1 MKLRHAYKVV
11 KNTKEDVAKML
22 MDLSVLDW
30 DFNGENGS
38 EYLWDCAWEYENNA
52 EYTLSVAEEEE
63 TPEQMIKTFID
74 MWMSHDAYYLDYKVG
89 IVIQDDN
96 LFMTL
101 AYITD

>member
-1 MKLRHAYKVV
+1 MKLKQAYKVV
-11 KNTKEDVAKML
+11 KNTKEDVSRLL
-22 MDLSVLDW
+22 MDLSMLDW

-38 EYLWDCAWEYENNA
+38 EYLWDCAWEYDSNA
-52 EYTLSVAEEEE
+52 EYTLSVAEQEE
-63 TPEQMIKTFID
+63 TPEEMIKTFIKI
-74 MWMSHDAYYLDYKVG
+74 WMENDPYYHDYKIG